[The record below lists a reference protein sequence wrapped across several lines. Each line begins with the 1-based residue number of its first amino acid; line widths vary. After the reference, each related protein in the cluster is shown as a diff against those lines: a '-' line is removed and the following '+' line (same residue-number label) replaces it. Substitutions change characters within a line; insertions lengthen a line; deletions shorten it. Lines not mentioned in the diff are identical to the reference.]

1 MNRNVCKWLMMS
13 AALVVLAGCGTQRAQ
28 EPELSPEQ
36 ARAQISRLMPAN
48 VSDRQAWAADIQT
61 AFAAQKIPMTTEN
74 VCSVL
79 AVTEQ
84 ESTFQADPAVP
95 GMGRIA
101 RAEIDRRAARLH
113 IPNALIATALRVRS
127 PDGKTYGKR
136 LDSAHTEKDLSA
148 IFDDF
153 IGMVPLGQVLFG
165 NFNPVKTGGPMQ
177 VSIAFAEKHAE
188 DYPYTVDG
196 SIRREVFTRR
206 GGMYFGIAH
215 LLGYPVN
222 YTQTLYRF
230 ADFNA
235 GWYASRNAAFQ
246 NAVSRATGIEL
257 ALDGDLIRFDST
269 SPGATELAV
278 RTLAD
283 RLGMNKSQIWSQLK
297 QGDTLEFEDTDLY
310 RKVFA
315 LADTSAGKPL
325 PRAVLPGITLKS
337 PKITRNLT
345 TAWFA
350 ERVDDRRERCVQR
363 APKGI

>member
-1 MNRNVCKWLMMS
+1 MS
-13 AALVVLAGCGTQRAQ
+13 LSLLVMAGCGTRTPQ

-36 ARAQISRLMPAN
+36 ARTRIVRLMPAT
-48 VSDRQAWAADIQT
+48 VSDRQAWATDIHA
-61 AFAAQKIPMTTEN
+61 AFAAQKIPLTTEN
-74 VCSVL
+74 ICSVL

-84 ESTFQADPAVP
+84 ESTFQVDPAVP
-95 GMGRIA
+95 NMGRIA
-101 RAEIDRRAARLH
+101 RGEIDRRAARLH
-113 IPNALIATALRVRS
+113 IPNALIAAALRVRS

-136 LDSAHTEKDLSA
+136 LDSARTEKELSA

-153 IGMVPLGQVLFG
+153 IGMVPLGQTLFG

-188 DYPYTVDG
+188 DYPYTVDRT
-196 SIRREVFTRR
+196 IRREVFTRR

-215 LLGYPVN
+215 LLGYPVS
-222 YTQTLYRF
+222 YRQSLYRF

-246 NAVSRATGIEL
+246 AAVSQATGIDL

-278 RTLAD
+278 RTLGD

-297 QGDTLEFEDTDLY
+297 QGDTFEFEETELY
-310 RKVFA
+310 DKVFA
-315 LADTSAGKPL
+315 LADRAAGKPM
-325 PRAVLPGITLKS
+325 PRAILPGITLKS
-337 PKITRNLT
+337 PKITRTLT

-363 APKGI
+363 APAGM

>member
-1 MNRNVCKWLMMS
+1 MMS
-13 AALVVLAGCGTQRAQ
+13 VALVVLAGCGTQRPQ
-28 EPELSPEQ
+28 EPELTPEQ
-36 ARAQISRLMPAN
+36 ARSKILRLLPASTDDRKGWS
-48 VSDRQAWAADIQT
+48 SDIYT
-61 AFAAQKIPMTTEN
+61 AFAAQKIPLTTEN

-84 ESTFQADPAVP
+84 ESTFQVDPAVP
-95 GMGRIA
+95 NMGRIA
-101 RAEIDRRAARLH
+101 RGEIDRRAARLH
-113 IPNALIATALRVRS
+113 IPGALIAAALRVRS

-136 LDSAHTEKDLSA
+136 LDSARTEKELSA

-153 IGMVPLGQVLFG
+153 IGVVPLGQTLFG

-177 VSIAFAEKHAE
+177 VSIAFAEKNAE

-196 SIRREVFTRR
+196 TVRREVFTRR

-215 LLGYPVN
+215 LLGYPVS
-222 YTQTLYRF
+222 YTESLYRF

-246 NAVSRATGIEL
+246 AAVSRATGIEL
-257 ALDGDLIRFDST
+257 ALDGDLIRYDST
-269 SPGATELAV
+269 SPGSTELAV
-278 RTLAD
+278 RTLGD

-297 QGDTLEFEDTDLY
+297 QGDTFDFEKTDLY

-315 LADTSAGKPL
+315 LADQAAGKPL
-325 PRAVLPGITLKS
+325 PRAILPGITLKS
-337 PKITRNLT
+337 PKITRTLT

-363 APKGI
+363 APAGI